1 MAMIADEKQT
11 YTPAEYLMQERNAV
25 GKSEYFNGEISVM
38 AGATA
43 NHTAIQANVSG
54 LLYNALRRQ
63 PCRFFPNDLRVHI
76 PATTLYTYPDFS
88 IVCGK
93 PAFLDGT
100 FDTLLNPAALIE
112 ILSKETA
119 SYDRGDKFES
129 YRSIP
134 TLEEYILVDSRR
146 VKAEVWRKEQG
157 RWVLVQETSS
167 VDDAVIIETINAAFA
182 LQDVY
187 ELTEGLIGNE

>member
-1 MAMIADEKQT
+1 MIAPPIYYSQT
-11 YTPAEYLMQERNAV
+11 EYLERERQAAF
-25 GKSEYFNGEISVM
+25 KSEYSNGEINAM

-54 LLYNALRRQ
+54 LLYNALRGQ

-93 PAFLDGT
+93 PAFLDGV
-100 FDTLLNPAALIE
+100 FDTLLNPAGLIE

-134 TLEEYILVDSRR
+134 TLEEYVLIDSRR
-146 VKAEVWRKEQG
+146 VKAEVWHKEQN
-157 RWVLVQETSS
+157 RWVLAQETRLI
-167 VDDAVIIETINAAFA
+167 DDTITIRIINADF
-182 LQDVY
+182 LLSEVY
-187 ELTEGLIGNE
+187 DLTEGIL

>member
-1 MAMIADEKQT
+1 MVMVAPIVYHSQ
-11 YTPAEYLMQERNAV
+11 AEYLERERQAAF
-25 GKSEYFNGEISVM
+25 KSEYINGEIIPM

-63 PCRFFPNDLRVHI
+63 PCRFFPNDLRVYI
-76 PATTLYTYPDFS
+76 PVTTLYTYPDFS

-93 PAFLDGT
+93 PTFLDGA
-100 FDTLLNPAALIE
+100 FDTLLNPVALIE
-112 ILSKETA
+112 ILSKDTA
-119 SYDRGDKFES
+119 GYDRGDKFES

-134 TLEEYILVDSRR
+134 TLEEYILIDSRR
-146 VKAEVWRKEQG
+146 VKAEVWRKDQS
-157 RWVLVQETSS
+157 RWVLAQETRS
-167 VDDAVIIETINAAFA
+167 VDDAITIRIIDADFS

-187 ELTEGLIGNE
+187 ELTEGVL